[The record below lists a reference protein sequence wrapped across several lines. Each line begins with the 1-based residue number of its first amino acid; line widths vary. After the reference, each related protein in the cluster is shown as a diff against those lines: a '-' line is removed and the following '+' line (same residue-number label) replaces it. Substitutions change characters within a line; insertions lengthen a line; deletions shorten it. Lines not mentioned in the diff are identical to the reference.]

1 MKQLVINQIDKK
13 LKDLRTLKQH
23 YYPEGG
29 WGWVILLVSM
39 SVQAIVQGAQIG
51 LAMYLVGGAGRAPYV
66 VGVTAAG
73 GPKGGGVT
81 SYSTRAALLL
91 AKRIVAGKEQDT
103 SKGLFNITQYLVHCN
118 DSL

>member
-1 MKQLVINQIDKK
+1 
-13 LKDLRTLKQH
+13 
-23 YYPEGG
+23 
-29 WGWVILLVSM
+29 M
-39 SVQAIVQGAQIG
+39 SVQAIVQGAQFG

-66 VGVTAAG
+66 VGVSAAG

-103 SKGLFNITQYLVHCN
+103 SKEYLT
-118 DSL
+118 SLSTRSLCDKNPCCRV